1 VRLACR
7 SLFFALALAVLPS
20 ALAGP
25 STAAAQVQATEDERP
40 PGAYDDEG
48 AAVEDEGP
56 PPIVMPLRILATV
69 GAGATLRIINDLTLV
84 QGRFAPSFLDFAGSV
99 VFPGAGLYRHGA
111 TLAISTNLN
120 GEGPAAPADPNADDF
135 GVDPLI
141 QWTFTPSYLAYL
153 RFGEDVVLTGR
164 LGANF
169 TIAPYFVMG
178 GEASVGGTFL
188 FTAGLGVYAE
198 VSANLAFGV
207 SGVTP
212 TVSAEGGVV
221 IDYEVLP

>member
-40 PGAYDDEG
+40 PEAGDEP
-48 AAVEDEGP
+48 ASVEDEGP
-56 PPIVMPLRILATV
+56 PPVVMPWRILATV
-69 GAGATLRIINDLTLV
+69 GAGSTLRIINDLTLV
-84 QGRFAPSFLDFAGSV
+84 QGRFAPSFLDLAGSL
-99 VFPGAGLYRHGA
+99 VFPGAGLWRHGV

-120 GEGPAAPADPNADDF
+120 GEGPAPPTDPNADDF
-135 GVDPLI
+135 GVDPI
-141 QWTFTPSYLAYL
+141 AQWTFTPSYLAYL
-153 RFGEDVVLTGR
+153 RFGEDLVLTGR

-169 TIAPYFVMG
+169 TVAPYLVMG
-178 GEASVGGTFL
+178 GEVSVGATFL
-188 FTAGLGVYAE
+188 FTAGFGAYAE
-198 VSANLAFGV
+198 ISADLAFGV

-212 TVSAEGGVV
+212 TASAEAGVV